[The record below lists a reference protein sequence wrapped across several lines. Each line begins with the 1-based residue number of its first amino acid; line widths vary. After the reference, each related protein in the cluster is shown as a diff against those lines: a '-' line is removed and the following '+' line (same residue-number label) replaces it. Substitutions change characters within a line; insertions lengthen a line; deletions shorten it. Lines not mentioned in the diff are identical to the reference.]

1 MKKLIF
7 ACLTGMIFF
16 QSCTNENQ
24 IEPEKA
30 YALERKS
37 ITPHNPPQTPPV
49 YIPEQVKSV
58 D

>member
-16 QSCTNENQ
+16 QSCNKENL

-30 YALERKS
+30 YSPERKS
-37 ITPHNPPQTPPV
+37 ITPQNPPQTPPI
-49 YIPEQVKSV
+49 YFPEQVESI